1 MKKLWVVWLLFFF
14 QFAGVGVYF
23 GYQNIYYRSVG
34 LSGTQIGM
42 IGLVVALVSVAS
54 SVWWGYISDRTGQPR
69 LLMAL
74 GAIGSLAIAQ
84 LVPLV
89 HEFYAFLG
97 LALVASFVYSAP
109 ATLMDSTALAMLGE
123 RREDYG
129 KYRLG
134 GSFGFII
141 ASLSAGYLFDLMGLR
156 VMFVAYALVM
166 AAFAGVALLLPAMP
180 TQLTAQAKGDM
191 GRLLRSSTWL
201 IFSASIFL
209 VWIGVN
215 ASITFLGVALSEMG
229 ANQSLIGWMATA
241 GAIAELP
248 FMLFSGWFLRRYG
261 PVRLLIVAML
271 LMISRFVLL
280 GIMPAPEWAI
290 AINAINGPAYVFFWN
305 SAVTYANKM
314 APPSMSGT
322 VQGLLVATTGLAGML
337 SSLLTGWLFDR
348 LGPNGMFQVMAV
360 VVFAALV
367 LFVSW
372 RLMVRRAAVVVV

>member
-1 MKKLWVVWLLFFF
+1 MKKLWVIWLLFFF

-89 HEFYAFLG
+89 DEFYAFLG

-141 ASLSAGYLFDLMGLR
+141 ASLSAGYLFDLLGLR

-166 AAFAGVALLLPAMP
+166 ATFAGVALLLPPMP
-180 TQLTAQAKGDM
+180 TQLSAQAKGDM
-191 GRLLRSSTWL
+191 GRLLRSATWL

-241 GAIAELP
+241 GAITELP

-271 LMISRFVLL
+271 LMISRFILL
-280 GIMPAPEWAI
+280 GIMPVPEWAI

-305 SAVTYANKM
+305 SAVTYANKL
-314 APPSMSGT
+314 APQSMSGT

-372 RLMVRRAAVVVV
+372 RVMVRRAVVVV

>member
-1 MKKLWVVWLLFFF
+1 MKKLWVIWLLFFF

-34 LSGTQIGM
+34 LSGTEIGL

-141 ASLSAGYLFDLMGLR
+141 ASLSAGYLFDFVGLR
-156 VMFVAYALVM
+156 VMFIAYAVVM
-166 AAFAGVALLLPAMP
+166 LAFAGVALLLPTMP

-209 VWIGVN
+209 VWIGIN

-229 ANQSLIGWMATA
+229 ANQSLIGIMATA
-241 GAIAELP
+241 GAVAELP

-280 GIMPAPEWAI
+280 GIMPTPEWAI

-305 SAVTYANKM
+305 SAVTYANRL

-360 VVFAALV
+360 VVFSALV

-372 RLMVRRAAVVVV
+372 RLMVRRAAASPV